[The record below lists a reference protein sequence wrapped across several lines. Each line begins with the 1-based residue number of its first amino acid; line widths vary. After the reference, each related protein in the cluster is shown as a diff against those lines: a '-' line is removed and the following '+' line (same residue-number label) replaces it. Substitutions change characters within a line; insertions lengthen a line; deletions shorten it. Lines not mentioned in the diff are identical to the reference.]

1 MSNPMQQSIES
12 KGKNDLIKIGRVP
25 VGPGQPTFIVAEVAQ
40 AHDGSLGMA
49 HAFIDAAADAGADAV
64 KFQTHI
70 AAEESTLDEPFRV
83 RFSDQDSTRYAYW
96 KRMEFTAEQWAKLAE
111 HAREKGLVFLSSPF
125 SVSAARLLSN
135 IGMDAWKVGSGEVR
149 SEELLDEMGKH
160 GAPILLSTGMSTMDE
175 VDQSV
180 ARVRNKGLPL
190 AVLQCTSSY
199 PTPFEK
205 VGLNVIEE
213 FKHRYRCPAGLS
225 DHSGSVYPGLA
236 AMAIGADLLEVHIV
250 FDRRMFGPDVPA
262 SVTLEELRL
271 LVEAKTAFHTM
282 FQNPVNKDEAA
293 RDLERMRTLF
303 MKSLALIR
311 DLPAGTLVS
320 EEMLTLK
327 KPGTGIPKSE
337 IDRIKGRRLKR
348 DVSSN
353 RLITWDDLE

>member
-1 MSNPMQQSIES
+1 
-12 KGKNDLIKIGRVP
+12 
-25 VGPGQPTFIVAEVAQ
+25 
-40 AHDGSLGMA
+40 
-49 HAFIDAAADAGADAV
+49 
-64 KFQTHI
+64 
-70 AAEESTLDEPFRV
+70 
-83 RFSDQDSTRYAYW
+83 
-96 KRMEFTAEQWAKLAE
+96 
-111 HAREKGLVFLSSPF
+111 
-125 SVSAARLLSN
+125 
-135 IGMDAWKVGSGEVR
+135 
-149 SEELLDEMGKH
+149 
-160 GAPILLSTGMSTMDE
+160 
-175 VDQSV
+175 
-180 ARVRNKGLPL
+180 
-190 AVLQCTSSY
+190 
-199 PTPFEK
+199 
-205 VGLNVIEE
+205 
-213 FKHRYRCPAGLS
+213 
-225 DHSGSVYPGLA
+225 
-236 AMAIGADLLEVHIV
+236 MAIGADLLEVHIV

>member
-1 MSNPMQQSIES
+1 
-12 KGKNDLIKIGRVP
+12 
-25 VGPGQPTFIVAEVAQ
+25 
-40 AHDGSLGMA
+40 MA
-49 HAFIDAAADAGADAV
+49 HAFIDAAADAGADAI

-96 KRMEFTAEQWAKLAE
+96 KRMEFTTEQWGKLAE
-111 HAREKGLVFLSSPF
+111 HARRKGLVFLSSPF
-125 SVSAARLLSN
+125 SVSAARLLGS

-149 SEELLDEMGKH
+149 SEELLDEMGRH
-160 GAPILLSTGMSTMDE
+160 PAPILLSSGMSTMDE

-180 ARVRNKGLPL
+180 ARIKEKGLPL
-190 AVLQCTSSY
+190 AVFQCTSSY

-205 VGLNVIEE
+205 VGLNVIDE
-213 FKHRYRCPAGLS
+213 FKRRYRCPAGLS
-225 DHSGSVYPGLA
+225 DHSGSIYPGLA
-236 AMAIGADLLEVHIV
+236 AMATGADLLEVHV
-250 FDRRMFGPDVPA
+250 TFDRRMFGPGEAA
-262 SVTLEELRL
+262 SVTLEELGF

-282 FQNPVNKDEAA
+282 FQYPVDKDEMAK
-293 RDLERMRTLF
+293 DLEKTRNVF
-303 MKSLALIR
+303 MKSLAPVS
-311 DLPAGTLVS
+311 DLSAGTLIR

>member
-1 MSNPMQQSIES
+1 MQQDVDRRRT
-12 KGKNDLIKIGRVP
+12 KGSDDVIMIGHVS
-25 VGPGQPTFIVAEVAQ
+25 VGTGHPTFIIAEVAQ

-49 HAFIDAAADAGADAV
+49 HAFVDAVAEAGADAI

-83 RFSDQDSTRYAYW
+83 RFSEQDSTRYDYW

-111 HAREKGLVFLSSPF
+111 HARSKGLIFLSSAF
-125 SVSAARLLSN
+125 SVNAARLLSS
-135 IGMDAWKVGSGEVR
+135 IGMDAWKVGSGEVN

-175 VDQSV
+175 VDRSV
-180 ARVRNKGLPL
+180 ARIRNKGLPL

-236 AMAIGADLLEVHIV
+236 AMAIGADLLEVHVI
-250 FDRRMFGPDVPA
+250 FDKRMFGPDVAA

-271 LVEAKTAFHTM
+271 LVQAKTAFYTM
-282 FQNPVNKDEAA
+282 FQNRVDKDDMA
-293 RDLERMRTLF
+293 RDLGRMRTLF
-303 MKSLALIR
+303 MKSLAPVR
-311 DLPAGTLVS
+311 DLPAGTLLS

-353 RLITWDDLE
+353 RLITWEDME